1 MTLRCLGARRICRCT
16 AAAFALQ
23 ALLAAR
29 GTCALRVQG
38 QSGRGTGGLAW
49 SGRAASRRAHRR
61 KRRALCPL
69 RTVWIQADARA
80 QIGASALHR
89 HQVSASECP
98 SERLSGCLSE
108 CHPEC
113 LSECSTRA
121 LHLVISLDNGK
132 TREDLDLRESTWS
145 YQYYAAKFQLLHQ
158 YGGSLENLLNASGC
172 LGCL

>member
-1 MTLRCLGARRICRCT
+1 
-16 AAAFALQ
+16 
-23 ALLAAR
+23 
-29 GTCALRVQG
+29 
-38 QSGRGTGGLAW
+38 
-49 SGRAASRRAHRR
+49 
-61 KRRALCPL
+61 
-69 RTVWIQADARA
+69 
-80 QIGASALHR
+80 
-89 HQVSASECP
+89 VSASECP

-172 LGCL
+172 LWMPLNESL

>member
-49 SGRAASRRAHRR
+49 SGRAAYRRAHRR

-69 RTVWIQADARA
+69 RAVWIQADARA
-80 QIGASALHR
+80 KIGTSALHR
-89 HQVSASECP
+89 HQVSASEC
-98 SERLSGCLSE
+98 LS
-108 CHPEC
+108 EC
-113 LSECSTRA
+113 LSEFSTRA
-121 LHLVISLDNGK
+121 LLLVISLDNGK

-158 YGGSLENLLNASGC
+158 YGSSLSNLLYASECLWWPLNASGG
-172 LGCL
+172 L

>member
-23 ALLAAR
+23 ALFAAR
-29 GTCALRVQG
+29 GMCTLRVQG

-49 SGRAASRRAHRR
+49 SGRTASRRAHRR

-69 RTVWIQADARA
+69 RAVWIQADARA
-80 QIGASALHR
+80 KIGTSALHR
-89 HQVSASECP
+89 HQVSASEC
-98 SERLSGCLSE
+98 LS
-108 CHPEC
+108 EC
-113 LSECSTRA
+113 LSEFSTRA
-121 LHLVISLDNGK
+121 LLLVISLDNGK

-158 YGGSLENLLNASGC
+158 YRGSPVNLWNASAC
-172 LGCL
+172 LCMPLHASECL